1 MLVPYRFAMLRS
13 AGPEIRTESVTDVPW
28 ADVEKVFGTRG
39 DPSTCWC
46 QFFKASSQEWKA
58 LTATEFSVALERQ
71 VTVQPGPGILAYID
85 DEPVGWCG
93 VERRVHYPRIL
104 SSRIVAEGSIE
115 DAADESVWSVT
126 CFVVRVGYRRA
137 GVSTK
142 LASAAV
148 EHAQRGGARVIEG
161 YPVDPAGR
169 KVSSADLYH
178 GALSVFESAGFSVVA
193 RPTEGRALVRLE
205 L

>member
-1 MLVPYRFAMLRS
+1 MSGRSPIVLPVSELRIES
-13 AGPEIRTESVTDVPW
+13 ATDVAW
-28 ADVEKVFGTRG
+28 ADIEKVFGTRG

-46 QFFKASSQEWKA
+46 QFFKVSSQEWKT
-58 LTATEFSVALERQ
+58 LTPSDFSAALERQ
-71 VTVQPGPGILAYID
+71 ATVQPGPGILAYVD

-93 VERRVHYPRIL
+93 VERRVRYPRIL
-104 SSRIVAEGSIE
+104 SSRIVTEGSIE

-137 GVSTK
+137 GVSAA

-148 EHAQRGGARVIEG
+148 EHARRGGARVIEG

-178 GALSVFESAGFSVVA
+178 GALSVFEGAGFTVVA